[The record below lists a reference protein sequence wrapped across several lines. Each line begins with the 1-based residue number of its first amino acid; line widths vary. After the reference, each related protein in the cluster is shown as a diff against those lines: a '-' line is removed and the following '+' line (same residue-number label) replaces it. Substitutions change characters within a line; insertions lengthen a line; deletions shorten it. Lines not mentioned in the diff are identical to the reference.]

1 MKAINSNREINM
13 KTLTPAFAADFAAF
27 TYETL
32 ERAPLESTEY
42 YGRLEHTCSMEAG
55 FLRLSI

>member
-1 MKAINSNREINM
+1 M

-55 FLRLSI
+55 FLWLSI